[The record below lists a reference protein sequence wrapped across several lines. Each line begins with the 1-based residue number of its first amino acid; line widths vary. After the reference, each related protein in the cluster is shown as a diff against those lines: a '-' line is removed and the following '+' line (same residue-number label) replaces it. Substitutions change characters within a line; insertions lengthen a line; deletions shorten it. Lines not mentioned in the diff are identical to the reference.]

1 MLIAEFVG
9 LLFVIVGAAWLLSIG
24 AEKLAEK
31 YGANFAGSILLAL
44 VTTLPE
50 YLFVFW
56 AAVKSEYQMAIGS
69 AVGACTLLVTLG
81 YGSVILVATSRIS
94 RKPVD
99 VVHLSRNTQIDAV
112 YLFVTAVIA
121 FVLAW
126 IGGGL
131 SVVDG
136 FILAAIFAV
145 YMVEHWR
152 IAGKHSAT
160 VEHNVTRKDTVR
172 AVLMLVVGGVVI
184 LVTAE
189 RFVDAMLGIAHWM
202 GVSPIA
208 IALVLSPIASELPE
222 KITAY
227 ITVMRDGRLAE
238 ISVCNFM
245 GSKVNHNSLLLAVMP
260 FVAAFKGKGQVTDI
274 IGAPFITMT
283 VLTLIAG
290 ASLARRRLEHWQG
303 WVFLLLYLTVI
314 IVAYEVRMVPPAA
327 H

>member
-1 MLIAEFVG
+1 MLIAEFFG
-9 LLFVIVGAAWLLSIG
+9 LLVVIIGAAWLLSIG

-81 YGSVILVATSRIS
+81 YGSVILVATSRLS
-94 RKPVD
+94 RKPVE
-99 VVHLSRNTQIDAV
+99 VVRLSRNTQIDAV
-112 YLFVTAVIA
+112 YLFVTAIIA

-131 SVVDG
+131 SVIDG
-136 FILAAIFAV
+136 FILTAVFAV
-145 YMVEHWR
+145 YMVHHWDL
-152 IAGKHSAT
+152 AGHISAT
-160 VEHNVTRKDTVR
+160 IEHNVTRKDVVR
-172 AVLMLVVGGVVI
+172 AVLMMAVGGVVI
-184 LVTAE
+184 LLTAE
-189 RFVDAMLGIAHWM
+189 RFVDAMLGIAHWL
-202 GVSPIA
+202 GISPIA

-227 ITVMRDGRLAE
+227 LTIMRDGRLAE

-260 FVAAFKGKGQVTDI
+260 FVAAAMGKGQVTDI
-274 IGAPFITMT
+274 IGAPFIMMT

-290 ASLARRRLEHWQG
+290 ASLMRRRLEHWQG
-303 WVFLLLYLTVI
+303 WAFILLYLATL
-314 IVAYEVRMVPPAA
+314 IVAYEVRAVPPA